1 MAARVIGSGW
11 IPGRIGG
18 RAGSGARASA
28 SGRSDDPRAAGV
40 GGDRRSSR
48 ATRRGGRADDCRCR
62 LGIGPR
68 LTTGARLA
76 PALRA
81 AGRPYANAGA
91 RDDDDGGARKRRG
104 DRHVANVAGNDRARV
119 ASSPPARPARGEP
132 TGRAGGDDK
141 ISGTPRG
148 SGGTPAAGPT
158 TATELRREASAI
170 LRALSAARAA
180 PGGLRASLGDEPAL
194 ISRLLD
200 ALCAAGMLYQANAL
214 FREALDAN
222 VVASPIA
229 VESLVRHGVR
239 AGRAAEV
246 ALAFD
251 AYVRAGG
258 EPTLRTF
265 TDLITALSKRELTR
279 RSRGAGDDDAPTE
292 TKTKTKTKTKTAGDG
307 PDGNRTPDAVDLWQT
322 LLASDRLTPDAQA
335 YTAAVGA
342 YMAHGSPDRADAL
355 VREMNRRGIAA
366 QAGARLYNVLIAAAG
381 RRGDVGG
388 IRTAERAMR
397 DASVRPNA
405 ATHGARVAAYARC
418 GDLTAAERALRSGM
432 GDRASARP
440 TVHAYTA
447 LVQGLARVGR
457 VDDALDWIRRM
468 SDEGGVSPN
477 AHTYSTIVD
486 GLVRVG
492 DVARAEA
499 LVEEMRANG
508 VQPTAVTYNT
518 LLKSCVFGDSQSR
531 KDGGKTD
538 GARGADSFSSSAG
551 VQSSSVGVLDG
562 DADAVAKPPDGNAD
576 RANLERARRVLESMR
591 AAGIETTVVTYNTLI
606 DACVKNG
613 EPTEAAMGVLSALVA
628 AGHRPDVVTYTTLL
642 KHFGKEGDV
651 AAARWLMGEMRSD
664 AGTQPDATAI
674 NCLVDA
680 LCRRGLFAEAHRE
693 VAAMVADGLAPDLNT
708 YGAFMDGFARLG
720 DVHGA
725 RALYD
730 AMTGRSSNVWIVDD
744 AAGKFTK
751 SSKSS
756 KSSGSSGSSAS
767 SKVAGAGA
775 GVEVKTPPDARVRLA
790 LVTACARAGL
800 AKADAL
806 EVLAAVE
813 ADVERSNAS
822 QAEVDELQARFRRE
836 REAGRG
842 ARVRGGRVKDGDGG
856 GARTKAADPR
866 AGCPI
871 PSSWGPQPRSSPSTP
886 SATSSATSSSSSP
899 STATPYRRVDAAADD
914 TDDWSRG
921 LEMWKHWL
929 GLPSRYYDGR
939 RPDAVVGV
947 GGASDATAT
956 PDGAVRNDSPQP
968 LSEKQRYTKAE
979 IAEAVRVLRAA
990 AAKRYPND
998 PDRALEA
1005 ALEAANDGDALSRV
1019 LRDDDF
1025 AAGDVDS
1032 A

>member
-1 MAARVIGSGW
+1 VLDMAARAIGSGW
-11 IPGRIGG
+11 MPGRIGG

-28 SGRSDDPRAAGV
+28 SGRSHDPRAAGV

-48 ATRRGGRADDCRCR
+48 ATRRGGRADDDCRCR
-62 LGIGPR
+62 LGNGPR
-68 LTTGARLA
+68 LTSGARLGPA
-76 PALRA
+76 PRA
-81 AGRPYANAGA
+81 AGRPDANAGA
-91 RDDDDGGARKRRG
+91 RDDDDGARKRRG
-104 DRHVANVAGNDRARV
+104 DRHVANVTGNDRARV
-119 ASSPPARPARGEP
+119 ASSRPARPAVGEP

-148 SGGTPAAGPT
+148 AGGTPAAGPT

-180 PGGLRASLGDEPAL
+180 PGGLRATLGDEPAL

-258 EPTLRTF
+258 QPTLRTF
-265 TDLITALSKRELTR
+265 TDLITALSKRELRR
-279 RSRGAGDDDAPTE
+279 RSRGDLGVDDAT
-292 TKTKTKTKTKTAGDG
+292 TKTKTDG
-307 PDGNRTPDAVDLWQT
+307 TTTDGNENRTPDAVDLWQT
-322 LLASDRLTPDAQA
+322 LLASDKLTPDAQA

-366 QAGARLYNVLIAAAG
+366 KAGARLYNVLIAAAG
-381 RRGDVGG
+381 RAGDVDG

-397 DASVRPNA
+397 DANVRPNS

-418 GDLTAAERALRSGM
+418 GDLSSAERALRSGM
-432 GDRASARP
+432 GDRPAARP

-499 LVEEMRANG
+499 LVETMRVNG
-508 VQPTAVTYNT
+508 VEPTAVTYNT
-518 LLKSCVFGDSQSR
+518 LLKSCVFGADSQG
-531 KDGGKTD
+531 KHTQGGNTDGG
-538 GARGADSFSSSAG
+538 AG
-551 VQSSSVGVLDG
+551 DFSVGVLDG
-562 DADAVAKPPDGNAD
+562 NADAAAKPDGTAD
-576 RANLERARRVLESMR
+576 QHANLERARRVLESMR

-642 KHFGKEGDV
+642 KHFGEKGDV

-664 AGTQPDATAI
+664 PGTSPDATAI

-708 YGAFMDGFARLG
+708 YGAFMDGFARVG

-744 AAGKFTK
+744 AAGGSFA
-751 SSKSS
+751 
-756 KSSGSSGSSAS
+756 GSSGSSKIS
-767 SKVAGAGA
+767 SKMAGA

-813 ADVERSNAS
+813 ADVEASNAS

-836 REAGRG
+836 LAASRVTDGRTV
-842 ARVRGGRVKDGDGG
+842 ARRVGESGRGGRVPRRVGGDGEG

-871 PSSWGPQPRSSPSTP
+871 PSSWGPQPRSSQSPS
-886 SATSSATSSSSSP
+886 SSSSSP
-899 STATPYRRVDAAADD
+899 PSSSTTVPTPYRRVDAVADD
-914 TDDWSRG
+914 TDEWSRG

-929 GLPSRYYDGR
+929 GLPSRYYDG
-939 RPDAVVGV
+939 VGE
-947 GGASDATAT
+947 APSAATPPTDPSATAI
-956 PDGAVRNDSPQP
+956 PANGAARDAPQNQP
-968 LSEKQRYTKAE
+968 SIEKQRYTKAE

-990 AAKRYPND
+990 ASKRYPDD

-1019 LRDDDF
+1019 LRDDDDL

>member
-1 MAARVIGSGW
+1 M
-11 IPGRIGG
+11 PGRIGG

-28 SGRSDDPRAAGV
+28 SGRSDQPRAAGV

-68 LTTGARLA
+68 LTTSAGLA
-76 PALRA
+76 PAIRA
-81 AGRPYANAGA
+81 AGRPGAIAGA
-91 RDDDDGGARKRRG
+91 RDDDDGVRKTRG
-104 DRHVANVAGNDRARV
+104 DRHVANAAGNDRARV
-119 ASSPPARPARGEP
+119 ASSPAARPARGEP

-148 SGGTPAAGPT
+148 AGGTPAAGPT

-180 PGGLRASLGDEPAL
+180 PGGLRATLGDEPAL

-265 TDLITALSKRELTR
+265 TDLITALSKRELAR
-279 RSRGAGDDDAPTE
+279 RSRGAADDDASTTTTE
-292 TKTKTKTKTKTAGDG
+292 PKSTRTKTKTKTKPATGG
-307 PDGNRTPDAVDLWQT
+307 PDGNRTPDALDLWHT
-322 LLASDRLTPDAQA
+322 LLASDTLVPDAQA

-342 YMAHGSPDRADAL
+342 YMARGAPDRAHAL
-355 VREMNRRGIAA
+355 VREMNRRGLKP
-366 QAGARLYNVLIAAAG
+366 GARLYNVLIAAAG
-381 RRGDVGG
+381 RAGDVHG
-388 IRTAERAMR
+388 IRAAERAMR

-418 GDLTAAERALRSGM
+418 GDLSSAERALRSGM
-432 GDRASARP
+432 GDRPSARP

-457 VDDALDWIRRM
+457 VDDALDWIARM

-499 LVEEMRANG
+499 LVDDMRANG
-508 VQPTAVTYNT
+508 VEPTAVTYNT
-518 LLKSCVFGDSQSR
+518 LLKSCVSGDSHLSR
-531 KDGGKTD
+531 VGEKTD
-538 GARGADSFSSSAG
+538 GGASNAGARGST
-551 VQSSSVGVLDG
+551 VGVPDGDG
-562 DADAVAKPPDGNAD
+562 DAAAKPDGTAD
-576 RANLERARRVLESMR
+576 RANLDRARRVLESMR

-651 AAARWLMGEMRSD
+651 AAARWLMGEMRSVP
-664 AGTQPDATAI
+664 GMTPDATAI

-708 YGAFMDGFARLG
+708 YGAFMDGYARLG

-730 AMTGRSSNVWIVDD
+730 AMTGRASSAWIVDD
-744 AAGKFTK
+744 ATG
-751 SSKSS
+751 SSG
-756 KSSGSSGSSAS
+756 GSSGSPL
-767 SKVAGAGA
+767 VGV

-790 LVTACARAGL
+790 MVTACARAGL
-800 AKADAL
+800 AKAAAL

-813 ADVERSNAS
+813 ADVERADAS

-836 REAGRG
+836 LAASRVADGRTV
-842 ARVRGGRVKDGDGG
+842 ARRVGGGGRRGRVARGRVGRVAAAGGEGGGDGVG
-856 GARTKAADPR
+856 VDAKTADPR

-871 PSSWGPQPRSSPSTP
+871 PVTWGPRPRSSRSP
-886 SATSSATSSSSSP
+886 SSSSSDDGTDDGTDAVPTP
-899 STATPYRRVDAAADD
+899 SVSSSADD
-914 TDDWSRG
+914 ADEWSRG

-929 GLPSRYYDGR
+929 GLPSRYYDG
-939 RPDAVVGV
+939 
-947 GGASDATAT
+947 ASDATTPMDGPSATAT
-956 PDGAVRNDSPQP
+956 PSSSGAARDDDDAPRGPAETQ
-968 LSEKQRYTKAE
+968 ERRYTKAE
-979 IAEAVRVLRAA
+979 IAEAVRVLRDAA
-990 AAKRYPND
+990 SKRYPDD
-998 PDRALEA
+998 PDRALEV
-1005 ALEAANDGDALSRV
+1005 ALEAANDGDAARV
-1019 LRDDDF
+1019 LRDEDR
-1025 AAGDVDS
+1025 AAGDVD
-1032 A
+1032 